1 MIYRF
6 RIILDVKEDVLR
18 DIEIESTATLEDF
31 HNAITQAFGF
41 LGNEMASFYRTNANW
56 EQGEEYPLEAMD
68 SEQKSERNTPLTEV
82 ISKKENQLLY
92 VYDFLNLWTFFIVCM
107 EETEPVV
114 GTNYPQLIHAQGEV
128 PEQAPEK
135 LFESEPGNFESTDEE
150 KDHFED
156 NFGQDEDQEY
166 DGYDYY

>member
-41 LGNEMASFYRTNANW
+41 LGNEMATFYRTNSNW
-56 EQGEEYPLEAMD
+56 EQGDEYPLESMD
-68 SEQKSERNTPLTEV
+68 SEQKSERYTLLNTLV
-82 ISKKENQLLY
+82 SKKENQLLY

-107 EETEPVV
+107 EVTEPVV
-114 GTNYPQLIHAQGEV
+114 GTSYPNLIHSQGEV

-135 LFESEPGNFESTDEE
+135 LFESDQENIEFLDEE
-150 KDHFED
+150 ED
-156 NFGQDEDQEY
+156 NFEDDFGYDGDDEY
-166 DGYDYY
+166 DGDDYY